1 MMDDKQLFY
10 ATIAWLRFPLT
21 VLVVLLHTPL
31 LLCDS
36 NIYGNGF
43 ACHLKILLSE
53 GVCRAAVPTFFFIS
67 GYFFFKKMEFWNW
80 KLWRDKLKSRFY
92 TLLVPYLL
100 WNIVALLFLVPTA
113 LSGGGILG
121 FFEERGWIRI
131 FWDSNHYHYT
141 PQINLLGIVMH
152 ICKPINFPLWYIRD
166 LMIAVLLSPLIWL
179 YLRKTRLIGLSLLG
193 ILMIFNIWIPFEG
206 FSSTMF
212 FFFSFGGYMMIFN
225 RNILQEFKRIEIPA
239 YILSIFILVFMV
251 LTFDTNKVQWSIY
264 HRIFMISG
272 VISVIN
278 IGKRIIE
285 TNLVKE
291 TPFLSASSFWVF
303 CCHALIISKI
313 GRLLY
318 YAGLRGGEV
327 MFIIQYVST
336 FVLSIIICL
345 ISYKIFLLLLPKATK
360 ILTGGR

>member
-1 MMDDKQLFY
+1 
-10 ATIAWLRFPLT
+10 
-21 VLVVLLHTPL
+21 
-31 LLCDS
+31 
-36 NIYGNGF
+36 
-43 ACHLKILLSE
+43 
-53 GVCRAAVPTFFFIS
+53 
-67 GYFFFKKMEFWNW
+67 
-80 KLWRDKLKSRFY
+80 
-92 TLLVPYLL
+92 
-100 WNIVALLFLVPTA
+100 
-113 LSGGGILG
+113 
-121 FFEERGWIRI
+121 
-131 FWDSNHYHYT
+131 
-141 PQINLLGIVMH
+141 
-152 ICKPINFPLWYIRD
+152 
-166 LMIAVLLSPLIWL
+166 
-179 YLRKTRLIGLSLLG
+179 
-193 ILMIFNIWIPFEG
+193 MIFNIWVPFEG

-225 RNILQEFKRIEIPA
+225 RNILQEFQRIENPA
-239 YILSIFILVFMV
+239 YILSIIMLVFMV

-278 IGKRIIE
+278 IGKRLIE
-285 TNLVKE
+285 TNWVKVKV
-291 TPFLSASSFWVF
+291 THFLSASSFWVF

-327 MFIIQYVST
+327 MFIVQYVST